1 MKNFDTIKIEVSD
14 NVAHLILNRPEKHNA
29 INALMIQ
36 ELQQA
41 AEFLSKTDKIR
52 LVVLTAT
59 GKSFCAGGDL
69 GWMKEQ
75 AQKDRAG
82 KIEQST
88 NLAMMLRKLDEL
100 PKPLIGRVQG
110 AAYGGGVGLISVC
123 DIAIASE
130 QSKFALTETRLGL
143 IPATIGPYVVRR
155 LGEANARQVFMN
167 AKSFDA
173 KRAVKL
179 GLISKLVPESE
190 LDQAIEREVE
200 AFMNCAPGA
209 VAQAKSLCLKLARNP
224 DLDQL
229 DYTANKLADRWE
241 TEEARHG
248 IDAFFNREKP
258 PWTK

>member
-1 MKNFDTIKIEVSD
+1 MNNFETIKIEVND
-14 NVAHLILNRPEKHNA
+14 NVARLILDRPEKHNA

-36 ELQQA
+36 ELQEA
-41 AEFLSKTDKIR
+41 TEFLSTTDEIR
-52 LVVLTAT
+52 VVVLAAS

-100 PKPLIGRVQG
+100 PKPLIGRIHG
-110 AAYGGGVGLISVC
+110 PAYGGGVGMISVC

-130 QSKFALTETRLGL
+130 QSKFSLTETRLGL

-155 LGEANARQVFMN
+155 LGEADARQVFMN
-167 AKSFDA
+167 GKSFDA
-173 KRAVKL
+173 QRASKL
-179 GLISKLVPESE
+179 GLISKLVPESK
-190 LDQAIEREVE
+190 LDQAVGREVE

-224 DLDQL
+224 GLDQL

-241 TEEARHG
+241 TEEATQG

-258 PWTK
+258 PWIK